1 MGVGAVERTAGR
13 PTGPVGGRS
22 RLEKTMNRDEDSLKP
37 PSKYVSRILAVVLT
51 AVALV
56 GCGASNDRAGSTPAP
71 SAAPAATR
79 TVVDM
84 TGRSVQI
91 PAKINRIG
99 TNYPALNQTIFM
111 LGAADRVVAT
121 TKDMRTSYPLFTTM
135 YPRLKDISAPFTSAS
150 SNANVEELL
159 ADRPDI
165 VFLSAGSEGL
175 LPTLQRLNIPTLVF
189 SSFKDP
195 EALKAGVQ
203 LVAKVLG
210 GDTVDR
216 ANRFTAY
223 YDGNV
228 KRVQTATAG
237 IPPADQPKVYYTAGN
252 PLQTEG
258 KGSIVTTWMNAAGGR
273 NIAAENGISTPPTFS
288 TVSFEDVAKWN
299 PDVIICREP
308 ATKKAIMADP
318 RWSNVAAVKNNRVVV
333 SPRGVF
339 IWSVRSAEAAL
350 QPLWAAK
357 MLNPDKVTDL
367 DMRKEVKDF
376 YAQFYSY
383 NLSDQQIDGIL
394 NPT

>member
-1 MGVGAVERTAGR
+1 M
-13 PTGPVGGRS
+13 
-22 RLEKTMNRDEDSLKP
+22 
-37 PSKYVSRILAVVLT
+37 VLT

-56 GCGASNDRAGSTPAP
+56 GCGASNGGPGSAP
-71 SAAPAATR
+71 VTSAAPAANR

-84 TGRSVQI
+84 TGRSVEI

-99 TNYPALNQTIFM
+99 TNYPALNQMLFM
-111 LGAADRVVAT
+111 LGASDRVVAT
-121 TKDMRTSYPLFTTM
+121 SKDMRDSYPLFTTM

-150 SNANVEELL
+150 ANANVEELL
-159 ADRPDI
+159 GDRPDI

-189 SSFKDP
+189 ASFKDP
-195 EALKAGVQ
+195 EALKSGVQ
-203 LVAKVLG
+203 LLAKVLG

-223 YDGNV
+223 YDANV
-228 KRVQTATAG
+228 KRVQAATAG
-237 IPPADQPKVYYTAGN
+237 IPPASQPKVYYTAGN

-273 NIAAENGISTPPTFS
+273 NIAGENGISTPPTFS

-318 RWSNVAAVKNNRVVV
+318 RWSNVAAVKNNRVEV

-357 MLNPDKVTDL
+357 VLNPDKVKDL

-394 NPT
+394 NPA